1 MGGVCAPPHQTTD
14 WRAVVYLVVLV
25 GYLGWL
31 YVIDELG
38 PIMAMGGRMAI
49 QLAYYACCTWAVFYA
64 LNAFLMVSLERLH
77 AE

>member
-49 QLAYYACCTWAVFYA
+49 QLAYYVCWAVFYA

>member
-1 MGGVCAPPHQTTD
+1 MGGVCEPPRRD
-14 WRAVVYLVVLV
+14 WRAVAYLVVLV

-38 PIMAMGGRMAI
+38 PMMAMGGRMAI
-49 QLAYYACCTWAVFYA
+49 QLAYYTLVVWAVFYA
-64 LNAFLMVSLERLH
+64 LNSFLAVALERMH